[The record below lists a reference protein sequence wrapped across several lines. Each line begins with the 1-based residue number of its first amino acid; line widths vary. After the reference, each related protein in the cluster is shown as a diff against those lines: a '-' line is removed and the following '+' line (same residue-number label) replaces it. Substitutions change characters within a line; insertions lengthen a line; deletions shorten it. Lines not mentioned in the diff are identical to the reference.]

1 MDIDKE
7 IERCEKLRMEYLD
20 KEYINK
26 ECIHLAFY
34 YSGLIDALKALKK
47 STYGPNNERENKL
60 TKLTEIIATKHTE
73 AGLIIA
79 MEECSELVQA
89 LTKLK
94 RGSTKKIDNLS
105 EEIAD
110 VLICIDWVK
119 RIYGVSESDVRR
131 WTDYKVSRCNERLA
145 NGTFR

>member
-1 MDIDKE
+1 MDIDKWIKE
-7 IERCEKLRMEYLD
+7 AEHKAGLASENNRLDDMHYNRGIADCLKL
-20 KEYINK
+20 
-26 ECIHLAFY
+26 
-34 YSGLIDALKALKK
+34 LKK

-119 RIYGVSESDVRR
+119 RIYGIKESNVNWWIDF
-131 WTDYKVSRCNERLA
+131 KISRCNERLA